1 MSLKGRNWAFVVYPE
16 SLPKNYEEIIT
27 ETGLPMCWSP
37 LHDKD
42 VNPTGESKK
51 PHYHVICYY
60 ENPTTSRA
68 VKEYVTD
75 KLNGTIPIKLES
87 MTGMY
92 RYHLHLD
99 NPEKYQYD
107 DRDRK
112 FFNGFD
118 VNKVDALT
126 YTEISKLLISIQGLI
141 RKEHI
146 LEYSD
151 LLDILLDSEC
161 FEMLD
166 VARNHTLMLNTYINS
181 RRYKTKKESSEE
193 LPIIDIML
201 TSIYKYIVLLITT
214 TIILDYILYHLFI
227 SLYLYYI

>member
-1 MSLKGRNWAFVVYPE
+1 MAIKGRNWAFVVYPE
-16 SLPKNYEEIIT
+16 SLPSNWEEIIT
-27 ETGLPMCWSP
+27 ETGLPMVFSP

-42 VNPTGESKK
+42 VNPTGETKK

-60 ENPTTSRA
+60 ENSTTSRA
-68 VKEYVTD
+68 VKENVTD

-118 VNKVDALT
+118 VNKVDSLT
-126 YTEISKLLISIQGLI
+126 YTEISKFLQEIQKLIIT
-141 RKEHI
+141 EHI
-146 LEYSD
+146 MEYAD
-151 LLDILLDSEC
+151 LLDILLDNEL
-161 FEMLD
+161 FNLWD
-166 VARNHTLMLNTYINS
+166 VARNNTIMLNTYITS
-181 RRYKTKKESSEE
+181 RRYKTKSEKQ

-201 TSIYKYIVLLITT
+201 P
-214 TIILDYILYHLFI
+214 FI
-227 SLYLYYI
+227 FF

>member
-1 MSLKGRNWAFVVYPE
+1 MAIKGRNWAFVVYPE
-16 SLPKNYEEIIT
+16 SLPGNWEEIIT
-27 ETGLPMCWSP
+27 ETGLPMVFSP

-42 VNPTGESKK
+42 LNPTGEVKK
-51 PHYHVICYY
+51 AHYHVMCYY

-118 VNKVDALT
+118 VNKVDSLT
-126 YTEISKLLISIQGLI
+126 YTEISKILREIQKLINENKIY
-141 RKEHI
+141 
-146 LEYSD
+146 EYSE
-151 LLDILLDSEC
+151 LLDILLYN
-161 FEMLD
+161 EMFNMWD
-166 VARNHTLMLNTYINS
+166 VARNHT
-181 RRYKTKKESSEE
+181 
-193 LPIIDIML
+193 
-201 TSIYKYIVLLITT
+201 VLLNSYITSKRHKLKDESLG
-214 TIILDYILYHLFI
+214 TITE
-227 SLYLYYI
+227 

>member
-1 MSLKGRNWAFVVYPE
+1 MAIKGRNWAFVVYPE
-16 SLPKNYEEIIT
+16 SLPENYEEIIT
-27 ETGLPMCWSP
+27 ETGLPMVFSP

-42 VNPTGESKK
+42 VNPTGETKK

-60 ENPTTSRA
+60 ENSTTSRA
-68 VKEYVTD
+68 VKENVTD

-118 VNKVDALT
+118 VNKVDSLT
-126 YTEISKLLISIQGLI
+126 YTEISKFLQEIQKLIIT
-141 RKEHI
+141 EHI
-146 LEYSD
+146 MEYAD
-151 LLDILLDSEC
+151 LLDILLDNEL
-161 FEMLD
+161 FNLWD
-166 VARNHTLMLNTYINS
+166 VARNNTIMLNTYITS
-181 RRYKTKKESSEE
+181 RRYKTKPEKQ
-193 LPIIDIML
+193 LPIIDIKE
-201 TSIYKYIVLLITT
+201 SKEG
-214 TIILDYILYHLFI
+214 
-227 SLYLYYI
+227 